1 MKGNTLDAI
10 VENTVTQP
18 VKVWEVLRDL
28 GPTCT
33 QSLQNIKQILADF
46 AAFDEEDILQSFLMM
61 ANNSQELEDQNT
73 RTINNVYHAI
83 KTKSR
88 NQVVEDSSDKK
99 TNVIWNVD
107 NFLRACLDRLPN
119 VKWSNVIQRL
129 DRPYLYFKEPKS
141 LVLLFKVFKK
151 MQKLNNFQFPVN
163 VVFGRWKNPLS
174 QAIFLVNYIQ
184 AAQPDVLFYNEIQK
198 KTVTLPKSSS
208 IQINNLNP
216 IMLQFFAC
224 LEILELLVEL
234 SETDFFNEIRSLF
247 DTPITK
253 CPDLL
258 LLGLMQIQ
266 PKHGYHIMEE
276 LYSQLLSIYLSN
288 PNNSI
293 EIVEAIWSQKPELI
307 SLYFSGLFEQD
318 RSHSTLLRA
327 IETSQILKDSLPS
340 ILNSRNDIFAVS
352 LAILAAKK
360 NLIQLDQWINKRFQ
374 LTGDSLIIAFCD
386 YLEDSVVTPCKN
398 APKDQHKSVLEKS
411 QFSID
416 TLVKL
421 FQIINHQSIEEKTS
435 LGTKQVLNETLKKV
449 GEYFSEVESQISWP
463 EIEAEANKLFELAF
477 EEKITLGELT
487 AKMIGYKNSA
497 NKRETDLFLCMMSN
511 LLDEARFFS
520 NYKHKILCIMGQI
533 YGTVIQN
540 NLIEGQVRD
549 VAFKI
554 IIEALKNKDDKK
566 FIDFGVKALED
577 FKGRLHEW
585 PTKAVQLFSIESL
598 WDKHY
603 PLLEEIRSVNTFF
616 LINCS
621 NTG

>member
-1 MKGNTLDAI
+1 MKGNTLDTI

-33 QSLQNIKQILADF
+33 QSLQNIKQILSDF

-61 ANNSQELEDQNT
+61 ANNSQEIEDQNT

-107 NFLRACLDRLPN
+107 NFLRACLDKLPN
-119 VKWSNVIQRL
+119 VKWSQVIQKL

-151 MQKLNNFQFPVN
+151 MQKLNNFQFPAN
-163 VVFGRWKNPLS
+163 VVFGQWKNPLS

-184 AAQPDVLFYNEIQK
+184 AAQPEVLFYNEIQK
-198 KTVTLPKSSS
+198 KTVVLPKSSN

-216 IMLQFFAC
+216 VMLQFFGC
-224 LEILELLVEL
+224 VEILELLVDL
-234 SETDFFNEIRSLF
+234 SETDYFIEIRNLF

-258 LLGLMQIQ
+258 LFGLMQIQ
-266 PKHGYHIMEE
+266 SKHGYQIVEE
-276 LYSQLLSIYLSN
+276 LYSQLLPIYLSN
-288 PNNSI
+288 PTHSP
-293 EIVEAIWSQKPELI
+293 EILETIWSQKPELI

-318 RSHSTLLRA
+318 RSQSTLLRA
-327 IETSQILKDSLPS
+327 IEISQILKDSLSS
-340 ILNSRNDIFAVS
+340 ILNSRNNLFAVN

-374 LTGDSLIIAFCD
+374 VVGDPLILAFCNYFEDSL
-386 YLEDSVVTPCKN
+386 VTPCKDSP
-398 APKDQHKSVLEKS
+398 ADQKAILEKS
-411 QFSID
+411 QLSID
-416 TLVKL
+416 GLVKL
-421 FQIINHQSIEEKTS
+421 FQVLSHQSIEEKAS
-435 LGTKQVLNETLKKV
+435 IGTKQALNETLRRV

-463 EIEAEANKLFELAF
+463 EIEAEANKLFEQAF
-477 EEKITLGELT
+477 EEKITIADLT
-487 AKMIGYKNSA
+487 AKMISYKNS
-497 NKRETDLFLCMMSN
+497 NTKRETDLFLCMMSN

-520 NYKHKILCIMGQI
+520 NYKHKILAIMGQI

-566 FIDFGVKALED
+566 FIDFGVKALEV
-577 FKGRLHEW
+577 FKGRLYEW
-585 PTKAVQLFSIESL
+585 PTKAVQLFSIEGV

-603 PLLEEIRSVNTFF
+603 PLLEEIRSVKSF
-616 LINCS
+616 LL
-621 NTG
+621 T